1 MIERI
6 IKRDGS
12 FEDFSPRKLN
22 GWGEWASKTL
32 GSDPIGSYHK
42 LA

>member
-22 GWGEWASKTL
+22 GWGEWVYRDWET
-32 GSDPIGSYHK
+32 
-42 LA
+42 